1 MGYVLNAADRKAR
14 QPDVYY
20 RFTEDVTLRFHRG
33 RVLSTRNIET
43 DLFNDLVAEGVLE
56 VAEPI
61 AYAHERRYTA
71 RLVEENGKPLDRLAT
86 VAEFQSA
93 FDRRGIW
100 YGKYWRLIDYIAEAR
115 RYMAQV
121 DSRRRLAPNERGN
134 HRRAHEKERAARK
147 GKNREALS
155 DENGT

>member
-1 MGYVLNAADRKAR
+1 MAYVLNAADRKSR

-43 DLFNDLVAEGVLE
+43 DLFNDLLAEGVLE
-56 VAEPI
+56 IAEPI
-61 AYAHERRYTA
+61 AYAREKRYTA
-71 RLVEENGKPLDRLAT
+71 RLVEENGKPLDRLSS

-121 DSRRRLAPNERGN
+121 DSRRRLAPNERKN
-134 HRRAHEKERAARK
+134 RRRAHEKERTAREGRK
-147 GKNREALS
+147 REAGN